1 MSNTKKKRKRDSS
14 ISDDN
19 EDIKCQRLDIEIP
32 QTKHEIERYDREVE
46 KLISKGILP
55 TVFEEETK
63 QIESPEQSDSESSP
77 PPLEAPQ
84 RFSSL
89 SSLRA
94 PPPNRHTVILTINTH
109 GMILCSED
117 TKYDNVYIPET
128 TTVPTNMEIHKINI
142 SAPGV
147 AAIAEVSSADY
158 YMNIIFEFTKKFLED
173 DSQIIK
179 EKHVPDILEK
189 FKITH
194 GMLLEFSK
202 KEKEKDIDY
211 YDFSHYSQKG
221 YNYFFINQGNEIVN
235 KMFIKKVE
243 EVEETKSKYD
253 FRICE
258 IKFPFQSL
266 LPDLLELSSFSE
278 YRLEYNENSRI
289 STTMDQLIDYYNK
302 QGITR
307 LIIFDFSCSMYFL
320 KERRFLKG
328 REANHIRRNMCKSKI
343 AYGGKNNGRK
353 RSNKS
358 NNNRC
363 KLKTRTRKRKNKT
376 KRKRLLL

>member
-1 MSNTKKKRKRDSS
+1 
-14 ISDDN
+14 
-19 EDIKCQRLDIEIP
+19 
-32 QTKHEIERYDREVE
+32 
-46 KLISKGILP
+46 
-55 TVFEEETK
+55 
-63 QIESPEQSDSESSP
+63 
-77 PPLEAPQ
+77 
-84 RFSSL
+84 
-89 SSLRA
+89 
-94 PPPNRHTVILTINTH
+94 
-109 GMILCSED
+109 MILCSED